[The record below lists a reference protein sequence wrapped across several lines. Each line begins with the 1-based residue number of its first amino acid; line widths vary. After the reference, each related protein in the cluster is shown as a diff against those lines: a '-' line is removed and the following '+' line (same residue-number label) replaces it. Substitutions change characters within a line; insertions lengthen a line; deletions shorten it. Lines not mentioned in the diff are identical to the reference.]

1 MCFIPHP
8 PSLQHEPPLE
18 AYKTKHL
25 DDAKPSQEIRQLL
38 DKSHMGG
45 QDGTFTKEEA
55 KEWLALLAVHE
66 EGRLHANALPHLP
79 HTQAI
84 PHNKDSQKWLGL
96 EEHAEHS
103 FEGTPRLLRSMLKD
117 MMRFPRPLITWD
129 IFNEAPP
136 TSWPNP
142 LKGKTNERLAQ
153 PADSNSLGA
162 KRPRRDPAE
171 ANSVEHLLYTGSE
184 RRSAD
189 KDLLNTRWAEDLPGH
204 VEVLE
209 DGCFYL
215 VRLEQGT
222 KEEPW
227 MAMGIVQVRRDGGE
241 SGGGQKFFWLGRSSQ
256 GTNPWPT
263 TVTFKPWPGAGAQQA
278 RNDADI
284 DEAICKITDEW
295 LPKEHSLS
303 SEGPTITINSEF
315 RKRLELF
322 GRLHE
327 LVNDGALVAQRGQ
340 GRAKATD
347 AKEGDTSTHQSS
359 TATAEDAPSH
369 KRKRQE
375 PQEKRQ
381 ADAAPPHK
389 RKRQEPQEKRQ
400 ADAASKDGAK
410 KDDDKVSCT
419 SISSLRSQLP
429 NPGPCLIRTT
439 CLAAYLL
446 GSQFE
451 KGPLRCDGLG

>member
-1 MCFIPHP
+1 
-8 PSLQHEPPLE
+8 
-18 AYKTKHL
+18 
-25 DDAKPSQEIRQLL
+25 
-38 DKSHMGG
+38 MGG
-45 QDGTFTKEEA
+45 QDGTFSKQEA

-84 PHNKDSQKWLGL
+84 PHNRDSQKWLGP

-103 FEGTPRLLRSMLKD
+103 FEGTPRLLRPMLKD

-129 IFNEAPP
+129 IFNDAPP

-142 LKGKTNERLAQ
+142 LEGNTSERLSQSAN
-153 PADSNSLGA
+153 AISLGS
-162 KRPRRDPAE
+162 KRPRRDPAQ

-189 KDLLNTRWAEDLPGH
+189 KDLLNRRWAEDLPGH

-215 VRLEQGT
+215 VRLEKGH
-222 KEEPW
+222 EDEPW
-227 MAMGIVQVRRDGGE
+227 MAMGIVQVRCDGGE
-241 SGGGQKFFWLGRSSQ
+241 SGEAPKFFWLGRSSQ

-263 TVTFKPWPGAGAQQA
+263 TVTFKPWPGPGAQQA
-278 RNDADI
+278 RDDADI
-284 DEAICKITDEW
+284 DAAICKITGEW

-303 SEGPTITINSEF
+303 SEGPITINSEF

-322 GRLHE
+322 GRLHK
-327 LVNDGALVAQRGQ
+327 LVNDGALVAQRCQ

-347 AKEGDTSTHQSS
+347 ANEGDTSTHQSS
-359 TATAEDAPSH
+359 TATAKNAPSH

-375 PQEKRQ
+375 PQERRQ
-381 ADAAPPHK
+381 ADA
-389 RKRQEPQEKRQ
+389 
-400 ADAASKDGAK
+400 DAKDGAE
-410 KDDDKVSCT
+410 KDDAVSCT
-419 SISSLRSQLP
+419 FISSSRSKCQLP
-429 NPGPCLIRTT
+429 MVGESRPVPNLDH
-439 CLAAYLL
+439 LL
-446 GSQFE
+446 GSPPTCF
-451 KGPLRCDGLG
+451 